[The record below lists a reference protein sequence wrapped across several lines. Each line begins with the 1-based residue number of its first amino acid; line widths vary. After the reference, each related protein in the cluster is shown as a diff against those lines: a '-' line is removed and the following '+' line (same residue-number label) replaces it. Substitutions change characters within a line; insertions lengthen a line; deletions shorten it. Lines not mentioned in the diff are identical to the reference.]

1 MDAQKDGYCHK
12 YLYIRS
18 PPFKAAPP
26 FAMHSITQILST
38 AIIKFAVWYALAIA
52 VLCLLPSVCAWG
64 IAGHQI
70 VATIAQTQ
78 LHPLV
83 REQLC
88 TILPNY
94 TRYPS
99 HWPTSEDS
107 KPRTHCHL
115 AVLAGWPDTIRSR
128 YPWSGQLHY
137 VNPVDDHPPSQ
148 CLYGETG
155 WTSPN
160 NVLTSMV
167 NYTSRVVTETGW
179 QRDMALRFMVHLFG
193 DAHQPLHLTGRARG
207 GNDVWVHF
215 EGRKARLH
223 TVWDTLLIDK
233 QIRELS
239 NYTTRL
245 PSGRIESALV
255 GARYDPLIRFI
266 LKEGLGQPASRGQ
279 EGDAWWKQESSG
291 WPACQGQRS
300 EIGALTQEYEGQLAL
315 SSISED
321 PHRVDNTVLPI
332 CPYEWTRPM
341 HSLVC
346 TYAFAAPVPAWEPAP
361 PPGQGE
367 PEPSPTPVPEPELDV
382 PEYVGRI
389 ERDKVIHKQLAKAG
403 LRLAAVLNTLLLPAE
418 VDSLRSA

>member
-1 MDAQKDGYCHK
+1 MRLSAWQ
-12 YLYIRS
+12 LLL
-18 PPFKAAPP
+18 AA
-26 FAMHSITQILST
+26 A
-38 AIIKFAVWYALAIA
+38 
-52 VLCLLPSVCAWG
+52 LCLLPSVCAWG

-88 TILPNY
+88 SILPNY
-94 TRYPS
+94 TQYPS
-99 HWPTSEDS
+99 HWPPSEDAL
-107 KPRTHCHL
+107 PRTHCHL

-137 VNPVDDHPPSQ
+137 VNPVDDHPPSK
-148 CLYGETG
+148 CYYGETG

-160 NVLTSMV
+160 NVLTSLV

-179 QRDMALRFMVHLFG
+179 ERDMALRFMVHLFG

-223 TVWDTLLIDK
+223 SVWDTLLINK
-233 QIRELS
+233 EIRELS

-255 GARYDPLIRFI
+255 GARYDPLVRFI
-266 LKEGLGQPASRGQ
+266 LKEGLGQPAIRGDV
-279 EGDAWWKQESSG
+279 GHAWWKDESAN
-291 WPACQGQRS
+291 WPACQRRASVSDAQTLEG
-300 EIGALTQEYEGQLAL
+300 EGQLAF
-315 SSISED
+315 SSMIED
-321 PHRVDNTVLPI
+321 PRRVDDTDLPI
-332 CPYEWTRPM
+332 CPYEWTQPM

-346 TYAFAAPVPAWEPAP
+346 DYAFAAPVPAWEPEP
-361 PPGQGE
+361 PSGGDE
-367 PEPSPTPVPEPELDV
+367 TEPSPIPFPEPELDV

-403 LRLAAVLNTLLLPAE
+403 VRLAAVLNTLLLPDE
-418 VDSLRSA
+418 NVSTLSD

>member
-1 MDAQKDGYCHK
+1 MKFG
-12 YLYIRS
+12 
-18 PPFKAAPP
+18 PW
-26 FAMHSITQILST
+26 QILT
-38 AIIKFAVWYALAIA
+38 VAL
-52 VLCLLPSVCAWG
+52 LSLLPSARAWG

-78 LHPLV
+78 LHPAV

-88 TILPNY
+88 SILPNY

-99 HWPTSEDS
+99 HWPDS
-107 KPRTHCHL
+107 DGKHPRTHCHL
-115 AVLAGWPDTIRSR
+115 AVLAGWPDTIRYR

-137 VNPVDDHPPSQ
+137 VNPVDDHPPHQ
-148 CLYGETG
+148 CFFGETG
-155 WTSPN
+155 WTSPD
-160 NVLTSMV
+160 NVLTSLV
-167 NYTSRVVTETGW
+167 NYTSQLVTASGW
-179 QRDMALRFMVHLFG
+179 ERDMALRFVVHLFG

-239 NYTTRL
+239 NHTTRL

-255 GARYDPLIRFI
+255 GARYDPLIRYI
-266 LKEGLGQPASRGQ
+266 LKEGLGQPAVKGQAKKGWWTEESPNWHACRRRSAGLDSLLQDGQ
-279 EGDAWWKQESSG
+279 E
-291 WPACQGQRS
+291 
-300 EIGALTQEYEGQLAL
+300 QLAFVNDTD
-315 SSISED
+315 D
-321 PHRVDNTVLPI
+321 PSKVDDTDLPI
-332 CPYEWTRPM
+332 CPYEWTKPM

-346 TYAFAAPVPAWEPAP
+346 DYAFASPVPAWEPASLSD
-361 PPGQGE
+361 GDSH
-367 PEPSPTPVPEPELDV
+367 PSPAPFPEPELNV

-403 LRLAAVLNTLLLPAE
+403 LRLAAVLNSLLLPAGAD
-418 VDSLRSA
+418 VDATSL

>member
-1 MDAQKDGYCHK
+1 MRRFGGYW
-12 YLYIRS
+12 
-18 PPFKAAPP
+18 
-26 FAMHSITQILST
+26 Q
-38 AIIKFAVWYALAIA
+38 ALVAA
-52 VLCLLPSVCAWG
+52 VLCLLPLARAWG

-78 LHPLV
+78 LHPAV

-88 TILPNY
+88 SILPNY

-99 HWPTSEDS
+99 HWPAQEGRE
-107 KPRTHCHL
+107 PRTHCHL
-115 AVLAGWPDTIRSR
+115 AVLAGWPDTIRYR

-148 CLYGETG
+148 CFFGETG

-160 NVLTSMV
+160 NVLTSLV
-167 NYTSRVVTETGW
+167 NYTSRVVTESGW
-179 QRDMALRFMVHLFG
+179 EQDMALRFMVHLFG

-239 NYTTRL
+239 NYTSRL

-255 GARYDPLIRFI
+255 GARYDPLIRYI
-266 LKEGLGQPASRGQ
+266 LKEGLGQPAVRGQ
-279 EGDAWWKQESSG
+279 AESGWWTKESSG
-291 WPACQGQRS
+291 WHACERRGLEANGWLQD
-300 EIGALTQEYEGQLAL
+300 EADQLAFVSDL
-315 SSISED
+315 ED
-321 PHRVDNTVLPI
+321 PRRVDDTDLPL
-332 CPYEWTRPM
+332 CPYEWTEPM

-346 TYAFAAPVPAWEPAP
+346 DYAFASPVPAWEPTPRALSD
-361 PPGQGE
+361 GGSH
-367 PEPSPTPVPEPELDV
+367 PSPTPLPEPELDV

-389 ERDKVIHKQLAKAG
+389 ER
-403 LRLAAVLNTLLLPAE
+403 
-418 VDSLRSA
+418 

>member
-1 MDAQKDGYCHK
+1 MRLGCLQV
-12 YLYIRS
+12 L
-18 PPFKAAPP
+18 AA
-26 FAMHSITQILST
+26 T
-38 AIIKFAVWYALAIA
+38 A
-52 VLCLLPSVCAWG
+52 LCLLPSVCAWG
-64 IAGHQI
+64 IVGHQI

-78 LHPLV
+78 LHPAI

-88 TILPNY
+88 SILPNY

-99 HWPTSEDS
+99 HWPASET
-107 KPRTHCHL
+107 KEVHEHCHL

-137 VNPVDDHPPSQ
+137 VNPVDDHPPKQ
-148 CLYGETG
+148 CFYGETG
-155 WTSPN
+155 WTSQS
-160 NVLTSMV
+160 NVLTSLV
-167 NYTSRVVTETGW
+167 NYTSRVVTESGW
-179 QRDMALRFMVHLFG
+179 ERDMALRFMVHLFG

-255 GARYDPLIRFI
+255 GARYDPLIRYI
-266 LKEGLGQPASRGQ
+266 LKEGLGQPAIRGQ
-279 EGDAWWKQESSG
+279 TDNGWWKEESAT
-291 WPACQGQRS
+291 WPACQGS
-300 EIGALTQEYEGQLAL
+300 GVGTDGLIHDGEGQLAFVNDM
-315 SSISED
+315 ED
-321 PHRVDNTVLPI
+321 PHRIDDTDLPI
-332 CPYEWTRPM
+332 CPYEWTKPM

-346 TYAFAAPVPAWEPAP
+346 DYAFASPVPTWEPTP
-361 PPGQGE
+361 PQTGGSH
-367 PEPSPTPVPEPELDV
+367 PSPIPLPEPELDV

-403 LRLAAVLNTLLLPAE
+403 LRLAAVLNTLLLTADTE
-418 VDSLRSA
+418 AHVSE